1 MPSNYKTVI
10 NFRDGIQVD
19 TDDLI
24 SNNGLVGIGSTIPR
38 QQLDVRGNVIVDNHS
53 ELHDLTVTGVTSI
66 RDNLNVSVGSSVG
79 IGTTVPEAVFQVGI
93 GTTGFTVDADGMW
106 LHSHLVVMVQD

>member
-1 MPSNYKTVI
+1 MPSNYKSVI

-38 QQLDVRGNVIVDNHS
+38 QQLDVRGNVIVS
-53 ELHDLTVTGVTSI
+53 EGAEFNNVTVTGITSFKN
-66 RDNLNVSVGSSVG
+66 DVAVSSLSL
-79 IGTTVPEAVFQVGI
+79 IHI
-93 GTTGFTVDADGMW
+93 
-106 LHSHLVVMVQD
+106 

>member
-10 NFRDGIQVD
+10 NFRDGIQVN

-38 QQLDVRGNVIVDNHS
+38 QELDVRGNIV
-53 ELHDLTVTGVTSI
+53 
-66 RDNLNVSVGSSVG
+66 
-79 IGTTVPEAVFQVGI
+79 
-93 GTTGFTVDADGMW
+93 ADGNTE
-106 LHSHLVVMVQD
+106 LNNCLLYTSPSPRDQA

>member
-38 QQLDVRGNVIVDNHS
+38 QQLDVRGNVIVDENT
-53 ELHDLTVTGVTSI
+53 ELN
-66 RDNLNVSVGSSVG
+66 NLKVVGY
-79 IGTTVPEAVFQVGI
+79 TTYYLSLI
-93 GTTGFTVDADGMW
+93 
-106 LHSHLVVMVQD
+106 HI

>member
-38 QQLDVRGNVIVDNHS
+38 QQLDVRGNVIVDGVS
-53 ELHDLTVTGVTSI
+53 EFNNVKVTVVAIFYSCLFF
-66 RDNLNVSVGSSVG
+66 N
-79 IGTTVPEAVFQVGI
+79 PP
-93 GTTGFTVDADGMW
+93 
-106 LHSHLVVMVQD
+106 